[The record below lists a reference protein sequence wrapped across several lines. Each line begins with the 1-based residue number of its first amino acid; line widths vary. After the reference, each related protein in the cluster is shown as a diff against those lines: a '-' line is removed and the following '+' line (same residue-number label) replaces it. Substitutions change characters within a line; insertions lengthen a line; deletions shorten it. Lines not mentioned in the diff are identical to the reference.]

1 MLTTNCPNCGAEVT
15 FRSPALP
22 IKVCDYCHTAVMRI
36 EDGVRDM
43 GKIAVLPYDISPVQ
57 IGTRGQV
64 DGQNFDIVGRVRWG
78 WGDGYW
84 NEWLMLFA
92 DGAYGWLG
100 EAMGDF
106 MYLREQDVAGL
117 RSKLLRG
124 LVAGGKAAPGDEG
137 QEQGV
142 SYKVVDQ
149 RNATCVGS
157 EGELPFTAPAN
168 WTVYN
173 VDLRSPGGECASFQ
187 RDGDTSSVYIGR
199 YVTLADVKAS
209 NLRTIEGWAMPAFA

>member
-22 IKVCDYCHTAVMRI
+22 IRVCDYCHTAVMRI

-64 DGQNFDIVGRVRWG
+64 DDRNFDIVGRVRWG

-92 DGAYGWLG
+92 DGTHGWLG

-106 MYLREQDVAGL
+106 MYLREQDVAAL

-124 LVAGGKAAPGDEG
+124 LVAGGTASPGDEG

-142 SYKVVDQ
+142 VYKVVDQ
-149 RNATCVGS
+149 RSATCVGS

-187 RDGDTSSVYIGR
+187 RDGDTSSVYVGR
-199 YVTLADVKAS
+199 YVTLADVKAT
-209 NLRTIEGWAMPAFA
+209 NLRAIEGWAMPAFA

>member
-1 MLTTNCPNCGAEVT
+1 MLITNCPNCGAEVT

-64 DGQNFDIVGRVRWG
+64 DGQNFDIIGRVRWG
-78 WGDGYW
+78 WGDGFW

-92 DGAYGWLG
+92 DGAHGWLG

-106 MYLREQDVAGL
+106 MYLREQDVAKL

-124 LVAGGKAAPGDEG
+124 LVAGGTASPGDEG

-142 SYKVVDQ
+142 VYKVVDQ
-149 RNATCVGS
+149 RQATCVGS

-173 VDLRSPGGECASFQ
+173 VDLRSSGGECASFQ

-199 YVTLADVKAS
+199 YVTLADVKAT
-209 NLRTIEGWAMPAFA
+209 NLRAIEGWAMPAFA

>member
-64 DGQNFDIVGRVRWG
+64 DGQNFDIAGRVRWG
-78 WGDGYW
+78 WGDGFW

-92 DGAYGWLG
+92 DGSYGWLG

-106 MYLREQDVAGL
+106 MYLREQDVAAL

-124 LVAGGKAAPGDEG
+124 LVAGGQASPGDEG

-149 RNATCVGS
+149 RSATCVGS

-199 YVTLADVKAS
+199 YVTLADVKAT
-209 NLRTIEGWAMPAFA
+209 NLRAIEGWAMPAFA